1 MRNRKQP
8 FWPLHHAN
16 YGVSTCAND
25 AGFRLKSVA
34 DYGMNSAAKTTNQDA
49 TAAIETANR
58 FVVCIHRLVLSQ
70 DSLQT

>member
-1 MRNRKQP
+1 VFEFVP
-8 FWPLHHAN
+8 AHA
-16 YGVSTCAND
+16 SAECE
-25 AGFRLKSVA
+25 LKSVA